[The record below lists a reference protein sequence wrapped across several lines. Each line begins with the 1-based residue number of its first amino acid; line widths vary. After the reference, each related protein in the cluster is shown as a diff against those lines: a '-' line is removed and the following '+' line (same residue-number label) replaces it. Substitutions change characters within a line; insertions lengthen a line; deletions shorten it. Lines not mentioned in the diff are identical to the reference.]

1 MKNDAQAL
9 PHRFL
14 RSATVHW
21 IGAFVAI
28 LLCHAGIAFTLLL
41 KPAIHRPAAVST
53 AIPVMMS
60 VVVSSPSQ
68 VLNDT
73 QKAKTVSEPTT
84 KTESPQK
91 QKSKP
96 VPTNPLPQMEPSITD
111 SADIYLPKRKDFKTD
126 TDEADKTSEK
136 ISPDINDE
144 KPTPTREPE
153 WDKPES
159 TSPPSAPRSTQ
170 VSQETDLSVAPAQSY
185 SVAKIATA
193 KYHWQSE
200 LMAYLAREK
209 HYPRLSRK
217 KREQG
222 TVIARFVINRQ
233 GQLLQAELL
242 QPTQYTALNQ
252 EAINLLHRA
261 SPLPPPPNEVPGA
274 EVELVVPIEFLI
286 R

>member
-1 MKNDAQAL
+1 M
-9 PHRFL
+9 
-14 RSATVHW
+14 
-21 IGAFVAI
+21 AI